1 MRIKKGI
8 IVPIVLLLLMLID
21 GHISNVVSSWWDKL
35 SVTSLLLFTSFI
47 FMIDYY
53 KKQWQGLLIA
63 MILGLIYDAYYL
75 GILGVAFV
83 LFPLILLFMY
93 NIRHVATANWVTRYS
108 TYIII
113 TNVFIVMSWLVS
125 IFVLGNEAD
134 PIKFIVFT
142 LAPSIVL
149 NSILFSVIYIPNRI
163 FFTERSQKSDRRR

>member
-8 IVPIVLLLLMLID
+8 IVPVVLLLVMLID
-21 GHISNVVSSWWDKL
+21 GHISNVVSAWWGQL

-63 MILGLIYDAYYL
+63 LILGMIYDAYYL
-75 GILGVAFV
+75 GILGVALV
-83 LFPLILLFMY
+83 LFPLTLLFMY
-93 NIRHVATANWVTRYS
+93 NIRRVATANWVTRYS

-113 TNVFIVMSWLVS
+113 SNVFIVVSWLVS

-149 NSILFSVIYIPNRI
+149 NSILFSAIYIPNRI
-163 FFTERSQKSDRRR
+163 FFTESSQKSGRRR